1 MRSDIVERIKSAVS
15 STTKKAVK
23 ISSDAIDY
31 TKLKL
36 KIAEVNAKLDDKY
49 AQIGLA
55 VYEGN
60 DEEDIEIICDE
71 IKALRQEIDEY
82 KLKLS
87 EFKNQKACPH
97 CQTVCDK
104 EDIFCKGCGEKLN

>member
-1 MRSDIVERIKSAVS
+1 MRSDIVERIKTAVS

-23 ISSDAIDY
+23 ISSDAIDF

-36 KIAEVNAKLDDKY
+36 KIAEVNSKLDDKY

-55 VYEGN
+55 VYEGS
-60 DEEDIEIICDE
+60 DEADIEVICDD
-71 IKALRQEIDEY
+71 IKALRDEVEEY
-82 KLKLS
+82 KLKLA
-87 EFKNQKACPH
+87 EFKNQKTCPE

-104 EDIFCKGCGEKLN
+104 DDVFCKGCGAKL